1 MKKTS
6 IVTAGAEFVGQ
17 HKSVCPTVL
26 SIAITYTVI
35 TVLQLNCKRLRMN
48 KRMMRTFN
56 TGNV

>member
-17 HKSVCPTVL
+17 HKSACPTVL

-35 TVLQLNCKRLRMN
+35 TVSQVNCKRWRMN